1 MAVYVDQRTQTRER
15 GAKIIGNLPPFSPI
29 LNQLIGDLGKETV
42 SYGKLADL
50 IEKDTVIAGNVLRLV
65 NSGLYGRR
73 STISSVRSAIS
84 VLGINKLRNMVL
96 GMSVSRLWN
105 QTRMGKDFS
114 PARFNLHGLA
124 TAILADQLAM
134 NLDVDFPEGAF
145 LAGLFHDLG
154 KMLIAVGM
162 QEEYGEIMSQHGQG
176 VKSLRE
182 CEQDV
187 LGLSHEEL
195 SAVAVAT
202 WNLPP
207 PIQTAVLFH
216 HRPET
221 PTAMGAIPLSRV
233 IAAANEHANST
244 GRSVVKVLNES
255 DRSPQYSIDVLPLE
269 PELIERILQDFTVEF
284 DAVSSYF

>member
-15 GAKIIGNLPPFSPI
+15 GAKIIGSLPPFSPI

-105 QTRMGKDFS
+105 QTKMGKDFS

-233 IAAANEHANST
+233 IAAANEHANSA

-269 PELIERILQDFTVEF
+269 PELRERILQDFTVEF